1 MFINIKEMYEVYN
14 ISKLFIIP
22 RKPVVDY
29 KEQKKIYNK
38 RYRLLCSIKNCEPI
52 KKIGRPPKYTEE
64 ERKEVL
70 KKRAREGMARLRAN
84 RKEKNE

>member
-1 MFINIKEMYEVYN
+1 MNEVYN

-22 RKPVVDY
+22 KQHIVDY

-38 RYRLLCSIKNCEPI
+38 RYRMLCARFEPI
-52 KKIGRPPKYTEE
+52 KKIGRPPKYNSEE
-64 ERKEVL
+64 EKKEVL
-70 KKRAREGMARLRAN
+70 RKRAREGMKRLRAN

>member
-1 MFINIKEMYEVYN
+1 MNEVYN

-22 RKPVVDY
+22 RQHIVDY

-38 RYRLLCSIKNCEPI
+38 RYRLLCARFEPI

-64 ERKEVL
+64 ERKEIL
-70 KKRAREGMARLRAN
+70 KKRAREGMAKLRAN